1 MGGELWGRKRCGMTE
16 GVAIAQVV
24 TAVTTV
30 FYAAVFAIGY

>member
-1 MGGELWGRKRCGMTE
+1 MTE

-30 FYAAVFAIGY
+30 FYAAVFAIGYYF